1 MGGTK
6 SSSSN
11 LNAIKKGRPLSGILP
26 GAALGLLAGVS
37 IIALEHAQAL
47 VEEKFGQSLPNN
59 SELIEQNTN
68 DTTIPDDIKQM
79 TNEELASAIEEL
91 KRGNRE
97 KLQATDTSHPKAVN
111 EVKVDEREV
120 VPDLFYK
127 LGFRPHIS

>member
-11 LNAIKKGRPLSGILP
+11 LNPIKKGRPLSGILP

-47 VEEKFGQSLPNN
+47 VEEAFGQSLPN

-97 KLQATDTSHPKAVN
+97 KVQATDTSHPKAVN

-120 VPDLFYK
+120 VPDLISE

>member
-37 IIALEHAQAL
+37 IMALEHAQAL
-47 VEEKFGQSLPNN
+47 VEKKFGQSLPN
-59 SELIEQNTN
+59 SELIEQHTN

-97 KLQATDTSHPKAVN
+97 KVQATDTSKAVN

-120 VPDLFYK
+120 VPDLISE